1 MNINDFV
8 RDIRDKFEEEIRRY
22 IHSMLDDVVIRISME
37 YEIPIDTL
45 REHVQDVVNKSVR
58 KCSIITKMGHECKYD
73 SKCGHSV
80 CVKHFNMSRA
90 TKYQKCT

>member
-1 MNINDFV
+1 MIALPHDRIFTLSEELVFKFVSMNINDFV

-58 KCSIITKMGHECKYD
+58 KCSIITKM
-73 SKCGHSV
+73 
-80 CVKHFNMSRA
+80 
-90 TKYQKCT
+90 